1 MFFLIKHSILEGLKN
16 LGRSFWLSITAIFV
30 ITVSLSSV
38 ALIASLWVTVGF
50 TLRQFDNQISINVF
64 LKDDVAREFIEVM
77 EKDLKNLKEVRE
89 VEFIDKVKA
98 REKLKN
104 NPTTAQIYNNL
115 NKISENTDNQLNLLQ
130 EYFQIS
136 PENSE
141 SYSVVE
147 NFVKQEK
154 YSGIVEE
161 VIGTRDYINVLQ
173 RIYYWSGIIGSLM
186 VIIFALLSILVMAN
200 ILRIAIYNRK
210 GEIEIMRLVGAT
222 NNYIRGPFIAE
233 GVLYNLSAS
242 LIVLIIFM
250 PSFNFLIPQIEVWL
264 GIQTITNSNDLLIWM
279 YGVVGVTI
287 LSGIII
293 GAITSLFATQKYLK
307 L

>member
-1 MFFLIKHSILEGLKN
+1 MFLIQHSILEGLKN
-16 LGRSFWLSITAIFV
+16 LWRNFWLSVTAIFV

-64 LKDDVAREFIEVM
+64 LKDDVAPEFIEVM
-77 EKDLKNLKEVRE
+77 EKDLRSLKEVRE
-89 VEFIDKVKA
+89 VEFIDKKKA
-98 REKLKN
+98 QERLKN
-104 NPTTAQIYNNL
+104 NPSTSQIYANL
-115 NKISENTDNQLNLLQ
+115 SKLGENTNTELNLLQ

-141 SYSVVE
+141 SYLVVE
-147 NFVKQEK
+147 EFVKQEK

-173 RIYYWSGIIGSLM
+173 KIYHWSGVTGSIM
-186 VIIFALLSILVMAN
+186 VIVFGLLSILVMAN

-222 NNYIRGPFIAE
+222 NNYIRGPFVAE
-233 GVLYNLSAS
+233 GVLYNLAAS
-242 LIVLIIFM
+242 IIVLLIFL

-264 GIQTITNSNDLLIWM
+264 GMGSVSNSRDLLLWM
-279 YGVVGVTI
+279 YSAVGITI
-287 LSGIII
+287 LSGIVI
-293 GAITSLFATQKYLK
+293 GAVTSLFATQKYLK
-307 L
+307 F